1 MNKRRKRIGYLFL
14 LPAIILVI
22 TLVLYPVIKTIYISF
37 FEYRVQTMALG
48 TKFVG
53 LDNYKKILAD
63 EHFIES
69 FKWTAEFTVISV
81 TIELIIGMAL
91 ALIMNKKI
99 FGQGLIRTTILI
111 PWAIPTIVSGLMW
124 AYMFGQN
131 GIINAKLYAF
141 GIISQYIPWLTEE
154 ITAKTAI
161 IIADVWK
168 TTPYMS
174 LLLLAGLQNVP
185 KNLYEAASI
194 DGAGKLQQFIKVTLP
209 LIKPTMM
216 VAILFRVVA
225 ALRIYDLIAAMT
237 SGGPAGT
244 TESLSIYAISTYFT
258 YGNIGYG
265 AALAVAM
272 LILSLIISLI
282 FVNTLKTKVG

>member
-14 LPAIILVI
+14 LPAILLVI

-53 LDNYKKILAD
+53 LENYKKILAD

-99 FGQGLIRTTILI
+99 FGQGLIRTTVLI

-194 DGAGKLQQFIKVTLP
+194 DGACKLQQFIRVTLP
-209 LIKPTMM
+209 LIKPSMM

-265 AALAVAM
+265 AALSVAM

>member
-14 LPAIILVI
+14 LPAILLVI

-53 LDNYKKILAD
+53 LENYKKILAD

-99 FGQGLIRTTILI
+99 FGQGLIRTTVLI

-194 DGAGKLQQFIKVTLP
+194 DGAGKLQQFIRVTLP
-209 LIKPTMM
+209 LIKPSMM

-265 AALAVAM
+265 AALSVAM

>member
-1 MNKRRKRIGYLFL
+1 MHKRKQRIGYIFL
-14 LPAIILVI
+14 LPAVLLVA
-22 TLVLYPVIKTIYISF
+22 TLVFYPVMKTIYISL
-37 FEYRVQTMALG
+37 FEYRVQTIAQG
-48 TKFVG
+48 SKFIG
-53 LDNYKKILAD
+53 LDNYKKIFTD

-69 FKWTAEFTVISV
+69 FKWTVQFTGISV
-81 TIELIIGMAL
+81 ILELILGITL
-91 ALIMNKKI
+91 ALIMNRKI
-99 FGQGLIRTTILI
+99 FGQGIIRTAILI
-111 PWAIPTIVSGLMW
+111 PWAIPTIVSGLIW
-124 AYMFGQN
+124 AYMFGHN
-131 GIINAKLYAF
+131 GIINAELYAM
-141 GIISQYIPWLTEE
+141 GIISEYIPWLTEE
-154 ITAKTAI
+154 ITAKAAV

-194 DGAGKLQQFIKVTLP
+194 DGANKIQQFFRVTLP
-209 LIKPTMM
+209 LIKPAMM

-244 TESLSIYAISTYFT
+244 TESLSIYTISTYFT

-272 LILSLIISLI
+272 LVLSLIISLL
-282 FVNTLKTKVG
+282 FVNALKTKVG